1 MGKGALLKPPK
12 KEDPPPGLGKMGQPV
27 DQQVPDNGSL
37 IDCHPDIRIVQVG
50 SAYYAVAFLDTGS
63 APDFCTKSF
72 ANKFQ
77 CQYPGQTYKV
87 IHEGMKK
94 I

>member
-1 MGKGALLKPPK
+1 MGKTEPPK
-12 KEDPPPGLGKMGQPV
+12 KEDPPPAVSKMGQPV
-27 DQQVPDNGSL
+27 DQRVPENGSL
-37 IDCHPDIRIVQVG
+37 INCHPDIRIVQIGGV
-50 SAYYAVAFLDTGS
+50 YYVVAFLDTGS

-77 CQYPGQTYKV
+77 HQYLGQTHKV
-87 IHEGMKK
+87 LHEGMKK